1 MKKKVCPRCGS
12 RNVEWIIPQVWSRW
26 VCYNCDYTG
35 PIIEVDDEMENKI
48 VKNWKENKEEIL
60 YKESL
65 RKNKDNEEDENEE
78 LSDEEIDEKLKKLG
92 I

>member
-1 MKKKVCPRCGS
+1 MKKKICPRCGS

-35 PIIEVDDEMENKI
+35 PIIEADDDMEAEI
-48 VKNWKENKEEIL
+48 VKEWNDNKEEIL
-60 YKESL
+60 KA
-65 RKNKDNEEDENEE
+65 ENERKKSDCGE
-78 LSDEEIDEKLKKLG
+78 NDLTDEEIEKKLEELG